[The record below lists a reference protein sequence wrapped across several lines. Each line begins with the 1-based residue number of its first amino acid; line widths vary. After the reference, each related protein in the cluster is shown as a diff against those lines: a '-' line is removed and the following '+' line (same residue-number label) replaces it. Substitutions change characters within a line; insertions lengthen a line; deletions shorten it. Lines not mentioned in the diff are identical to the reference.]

1 MIVSFD
7 LRSYSPMCSAFSPSI
22 LICPSE
28 ASIIRNNANV
38 MDDFPAPVLPT
49 MPTWKA
55 MEYHAVLQN
64 KYSASM
70 IILFITLLDK
80 PFSVLHWLTCTE

>member
-1 MIVSFD
+1 MMVSFD

-55 MEYHAVLQN
+55 MEHYVVLQI
-64 KYSASM
+64 KYSAYVFIM
-70 IILFITLLDK
+70 FITLSD
-80 PFSVLHWLTCTE
+80 